1 MHHPAVR
8 PVWDHTDMETLEV
21 VDVVDQMVIYYQK
34 QKQAYSFISARDFLE
49 KKIIFRDDKATYVF
63 ISSIPD
69 EFLLNDLD
77 VIRAYTI
84 VGFQRYEKLEDGS
97 IQYQSVLQSDFNAGS
112 GILNRIGQAA
122 AISAMP
128 SAMNKWWAN
137 WTENAKS
144 LGKYADYDYKKE

>member
-84 VGFQRYEKLEDGS
+84 VGF
-97 IQYQSVLQSDFNAGS
+97 
-112 GILNRIGQAA
+112 
-122 AISAMP
+122 
-128 SAMNKWWAN
+128 
-137 WTENAKS
+137 
-144 LGKYADYDYKKE
+144 